1 MYTLLV
7 SGSAA
12 EQDHGVFR
20 MDTGRFLEFTD
31 EALVAKLKPVSAEAV
46 DLLRMWPCVLME
58 EGRADEKV
66 RIGRITEASQSR
78 REISLTFE
86 PLWLRTPLPITNDDI
101 WKLRDALDI
110 GEFEFSR
117 NHVAVK
123 DRDLISVLEGAG
135 YDIGDATRA
144 HFKASGFPTP
154 TTAKPPSMPSVP
166 PSPDTVRDSSRHPN
180 RVFVVHGRNE
190 AARSS
195 VVGHLRDLGLEPIVL
210 HDQPNMGRHL
220 LTKFIQ
226 EAELVTFAVVVM
238 TDDDIGGVSA
248 DDLAPR
254 ARQNVI
260 LELGYFIAH
269 LGQDRVCALITPGL
283 ETPSDFDGIVYIRM
297 DSGDRWRRELMREL
311 RAAKMP
317 ISSGDASGTA

>member
-7 SGSAA
+7 TGAAA
-12 EQDHGVFR
+12 EQDHGMFR
-20 MDTGRFLEFTD
+20 MDVGRFLEFTD
-31 EALVAKLKPVSAEAV
+31 DELIAKLKPITAEAV
-46 DLLRMWPCVLME
+46 DLLRRWPCVLME
-58 EGRADEKV
+58 EGLADEKV
-66 RIGRITEASQSR
+66 RIGRLTDASQSKR
-78 REISLTFE
+78 DVSLTFE
-86 PLWLRTPLPITNDDI
+86 PLWLKTPLPITNNDI
-101 WKLRDALDI
+101 WRLRDALDI

-117 NHVAVK
+117 NHIAVK
-123 DRDLISVLEGAG
+123 DRDVLSVLDGAG
-135 YDIGDATRA
+135 YDIGAATRA
-144 HFKASGFPTP
+144 HFKASGHL
-154 TTAKPPSMPSVP
+154 PPSTSIGSTTTSGTSIPSA
-166 PSPDTVRDSSRHPN
+166 VRDSRHPN

-195 VVGHLRDLGLEPIVL
+195 VVAHLRDLGLEPIVL

-248 DDLAPR
+248 SELSPR

-260 LELGYFIAH
+260 LELGYFIAR

-297 DSGDRWRRELMREL
+297 DTGDRWRQELTRELV
-311 RAAKMP
+311 AAKMP
-317 ISSGDASGTA
+317 VPVGAIDGTE